1 MKNYK
6 MKKEKYRLV
15 FLLKAISDK
24 YYNVFYHFSLFIYY
38 FPLYSPNIFSSL
50 VRGMIASI
58 D

>member
-1 MKNYK
+1 MKNG
-6 MKKEKYRLV
+6 KYRLV